1 MTGLD
6 QLRKMNRP
14 SRSGYELTVCMHY
27 TSRTSYCWELIRYPV
42 DPSLDIEIIEQYYGM
57 RWEEIAHHVRKHLQA
72 NPDDG
77 FIFE

>member
-6 QLRKMNRP
+6 QLRKMSRP
-14 SRSGYELTVCMHY
+14 SRSGYELTVCMCY

-57 RWEEIAHHVRKHLQA
+57 RWEEIAVYVRKHLQA

-77 FIFE
+77 FYFE